1 MNGITIKPETPN
13 LIAIMSSIDKFA
25 RTPYLLATIQLDQI
39 NRTVV
44 AHAKPT
50 NLSFKILV
58 LILFTFENQNYDNSY
73 ILLKF
78 INRVYL
84 IGNINCSNLILLITN

>member
-1 MNGITIKPETPN
+1 MVYKKKIKGITIKPETPN
-13 LIAIMSSIDKFA
+13 LIAIISSIDKFV

-44 AHAKPT
+44 AQAKPT

-58 LILFTFENQNYDNSY
+58 LILFTLENQN
-73 ILLKF
+73 
-78 INRVYL
+78 
-84 IGNINCSNLILLITN
+84 

>member
-1 MNGITIKPETPN
+1 
-13 LIAIMSSIDKFA
+13 MSSIDKFV

-44 AHAKPT
+44 AQAKPT

>member
-1 MNGITIKPETPN
+1 
-13 LIAIMSSIDKFA
+13 MSSIDKFV

-44 AHAKPT
+44 AQAKPT

-58 LILFTFENQNYDNSY
+58 LILFTFENQNKM
-73 ILLKF
+73 IIIF
-78 INRVYL
+78 
-84 IGNINCSNLILLITN
+84 C